1 MALYF
6 IKTELMIFLEWSKSL
21 FIEDKTKQT
30 PPLPN
35 WQRYK
40 QDRRKNFQTG
50 NMNPKDKVGVT
61 AWHHW
66 VCEVSCTVPSRC
78 HTNIRHRDDAIQR
91 IKSHGTR
98 ATLNLICFLVRP
110 HLHHQVSA
118 DWGLHRNQHGA
129 ARPPWVPRLVQ
140 DNRPQ
145 TTRTPEDSDNKG
157 NANNQGLRGLHSPYP
172 PNPGGKIVISPS
184 LQMSKVNP
192 SKSLL
197 VSAPQWGWGLAAG
210 RGDDLLTRP
219 FSGPGGHTHIASTRG
234 DFGGTHRSVF
244 HINM

>member
-157 NANNQGLRGLHSPYP
+157 NANNR
-172 PNPGGKIVISPS
+172 
-184 LQMSKVNP
+184 
-192 SKSLL
+192 
-197 VSAPQWGWGLAAG
+197 
-210 RGDDLLTRP
+210 
-219 FSGPGGHTHIASTRG
+219 
-234 DFGGTHRSVF
+234 
-244 HINM
+244 